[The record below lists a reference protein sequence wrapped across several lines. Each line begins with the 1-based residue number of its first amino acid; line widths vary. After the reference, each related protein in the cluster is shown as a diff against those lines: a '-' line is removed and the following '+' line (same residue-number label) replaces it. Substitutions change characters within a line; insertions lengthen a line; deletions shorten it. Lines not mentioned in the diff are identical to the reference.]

1 MSFILLLILDMSCW
15 RNMVLAC
22 WFCVALTLVMLH
34 NYITCDVAQ
43 LYHLWWFWVFLVF
56 FFSDLYSIPLAPK
69 WDLTGNNHEL
79 CTGRVIS
86 KVLYSDLLAPECPGL
101 ASDSVLWIK
110 LFPSLFRVKV
120 MKCRNLVGMH
130 YAGNVFGL
138 HVSWPMTISMLCN
151 SYMLWTNCSL
161 AVAYLTIDPTELR
174 SI

>member
-1 MSFILLLILDMSCW
+1 MYRLYMFMNSCDKVTDVSGYGSLNHNWFFLIMSLILLLILDMSCW

-69 WDLTGNNHEL
+69 WDLTGNNHDL

-101 ASDSVLWIK
+101 ASIGQCAMDKTFSITIQSESDEMQELSGYA
-110 LFPSLFRVKV
+110 L
-120 MKCRNLVGMH
+120 CR
-130 YAGNVFGL
+130 
-138 HVSWPMTISMLCN
+138 
-151 SYMLWTNCSL
+151 
-161 AVAYLTIDPTELR
+161 
-174 SI
+174 